1 MFSLMFALEAACA
14 GEIAKAVAVTNTMHV
29 AILLHPH
36 IALHC
41 TSALCATMLHIFVTA
56 QDIL

>member
-1 MFSLMFALEAACA
+1 MFALKAACA

-36 IALHC
+36 IPLHC

-56 QDIL
+56 LDIL